1 MAIGTKELAPSE
13 LDTFEDQRLVEELR
27 KAKEELFNLRFQS
40 ATGQLESHG
49 RIRAVKRDI
58 ARLYTVIRER
68 ELARALT
75 VARQRGV
82 DPNVNTTAAEAENG

>member
-1 MAIGTKELAPSE
+1 MKASE
-13 LDTFEDQRLVEELR
+13 LRDISDDKLREHIATARRDVFGLRL
-27 KAKEELFNLRFQS
+27 QH
-40 ATGQLESHG
+40 ATGELENTAG
-49 RIRAVKRDI
+49 LRTAK
-58 ARLYTVIRER
+58 R